1 MINGN
6 EKWQQV
12 EEKLSELRGLV
23 EENWNNGDWQLAL
36 TGENIIKTVEKSQAR
51 AADMRQRTNLFL
63 KNIRTLHPD
72 N

>member
-36 TGENIIKTVEKSQAR
+36 TGENIIKTVEKSQVQ
-51 AADMRQRTNLFL
+51 AANMRQRTNLFL